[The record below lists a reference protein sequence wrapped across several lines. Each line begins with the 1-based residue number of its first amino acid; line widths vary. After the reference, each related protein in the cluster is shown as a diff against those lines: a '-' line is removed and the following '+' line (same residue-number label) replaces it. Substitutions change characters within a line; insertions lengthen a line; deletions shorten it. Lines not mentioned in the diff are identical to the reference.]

1 MLVKNSNMS
10 VRRKRKPRLVVQ
22 LLFGLFAGL
31 LIGISALIIFLV
43 QDRVRAPEAVDS
55 GHFRVEGVTEFDG
68 AIRIGKTIIVP
79 DLALIT
85 QDGDK
90 TSLRDLGGRF
100 TLLTFGF
107 TNCPDI
113 CPLTLSD
120 FQQVHNLLGDQSEQV
135 SFVFISVDGSR
146 DSPAVLRNYFKRREL
161 DGITAL
167 TGAEETVRR
176 FGAPLGLW
184 FEVTGDASTG
194 AYSVNHTVGSFLLD
208 ADSGRWMM
216 RFQFGLSPDQIAA
229 ELRKLLQEFG

>member
-1 MLVKNSNMS
+1 MKS
-10 VRRKRKPRLVVQ
+10 KRNTVLLLRL
-22 LLFGLFAGL
+22 LYGMIAGL
-31 LIGISALIIFLV
+31 LIGISALTVFLI
-43 QDRVRAPEAVDS
+43 QDQLRAPEAVDS
-55 GHFRVEGVTEFDG
+55 GHFRVEGVTGIDG
-68 AIRIGKTIIVP
+68 AIRIGKTSIVP
-79 DLALIT
+79 DLTLIT
-85 QDGDK
+85 QEGDK

-113 CPLTLSD
+113 CPLTLGD
-120 FQQVHNLLGDQSEQV
+120 FQQIHNLLGDQSEQV

-146 DSPAVLRNYFKRREL
+146 DSPAALRNYFARREL

-176 FGAPLGLW
+176 LGAPLGLW

-208 ADSGRWMM
+208 ADSGRWML

-229 ELRKLLQEFG
+229 ELRKLLQEFR